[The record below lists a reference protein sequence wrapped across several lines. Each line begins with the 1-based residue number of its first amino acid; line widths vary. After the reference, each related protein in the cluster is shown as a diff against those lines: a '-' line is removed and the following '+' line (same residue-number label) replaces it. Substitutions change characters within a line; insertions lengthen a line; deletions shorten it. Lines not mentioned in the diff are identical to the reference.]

1 LPEFLNSLITESSI
15 TDFSAMSFF
24 ICIAMALGFGLLI
37 SLAYNFKHEV
47 SKSFSI
53 TLALLPPT
61 VALVIM
67 MVNGSIG
74 AGIAVAGSFS
84 LIRFRSV
91 PGTGREIVGI
101 FLAMASGITAGM
113 GYVVF
118 GLIFTLFIILAL
130 IVLEN
135 TIFKERNN
143 FGRKKTIRIMI
154 PEDLDYENIFSDLLN
169 LYCKTYQ
176 LRNVKT
182 VNLGSLIRLTYD
194 VELEPEMKEKELID
208 ELRIRNGNLEISS
221 SIQTTEKDVL

>member
-1 LPEFLNSLITESSI
+1 MPEFLNSLITASSI
-15 TDFSAMSFF
+15 TDISTMSFF
-24 ICIAMALGFGLLI
+24 ICIAMALGFGLFI

-47 SKSFSI
+47 SKSFSS

-101 FLAMASGITAGM
+101 FLAMAAGITAGM
-113 GYVVF
+113 GYVAF
-118 GLIFTLFIILAL
+118 GLIFTLFIILTL
-130 IVLEN
+130 VILEN
-135 TIFKERNN
+135 TIYKENLN
-143 FGRKKTIRIMI
+143 QDRKKTIRIMI
-154 PEDLDYENIFSDLLN
+154 PEELDYENVFSDLLN
-169 LYCKTYQ
+169 TYCKNYQ
-176 LRNVKT
+176 LVKVKT
-182 VNLGSLIRLTYD
+182 VNLGSLMRLTYNI
-194 VELEPEMKEKELID
+194 ELKPEMKEKVLID